1 MNKSAP
7 IGVFDSGIGGLSVL
21 RDLCAALPHERFV
34 YFADSAHAPYGE
46 KGDVFVRQRSISITQ
61 QLCAQHS
68 IKALVVACN
77 TATAAA
83 IADVR
88 AAHPD
93 LTIIGIEPALKP
105 AATSSRSKHVTV
117 FATRGTL
124 ASAKFA
130 QLLAQQSA
138 NAQFDCIACD
148 GLAEA
153 IETHCEDLHA
163 DAIRSLV
170 QRYVLESGIS
180 TGTRPNARS
189 DVRSDARPVATHD
202 APSDVQ
208 LDAFNA
214 SIANNPPLNVV
225 GTVSTVGA
233 VDTVVLGCTH
243 YPLVK
248 AAFAACLPPNV
259 SIIDNGAAVAKRL
272 TQQLAERGLL
282 NTAASQS
289 CAAVLFE
296 SSAATLPDWADLLA
310 RSA

>member
-21 RDLCAALPHERFV
+21 RDLCAALPQERFV

-46 KGDVFVRQRSISITQ
+46 KGDVFVRQRCISITQ

-124 ASAKFA
+124 ASGKFA

-163 DAIRSLV
+163 DAIHRLV

-189 DVRSDARPVATHD
+189 DARPVAIHD
-202 APSDVQ
+202 APSGVQ
-208 LDAFNA
+208 LDAFNTSA
-214 SIANNPPLNVV
+214 ANNKPLNTV
-225 GTVSTVGA
+225 GTVGA

-282 NTAASQS
+282 NTVASQS

-296 SSAATLPDWADLLA
+296 SSAVTLPDWAGLLA